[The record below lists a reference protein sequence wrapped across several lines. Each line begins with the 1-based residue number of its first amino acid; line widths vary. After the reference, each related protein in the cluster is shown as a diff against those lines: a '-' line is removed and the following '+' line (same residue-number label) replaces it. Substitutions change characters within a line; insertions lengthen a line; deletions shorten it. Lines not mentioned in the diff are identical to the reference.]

1 MLRRFKC
8 AFLVFALAVAA
19 SSPAVAKTVK
29 PRLLVQDGDWKAY
42 VLTEN
47 NQKVCYMVSE
57 PKKMEGKYST
67 RGKVYAL
74 VTHRP
79 SEDTKDVFSYIA
91 GYSYKAGATVKLKI
105 DGQSITLFT
114 QGDTAWAE
122 DPQTDK
128 KISGLIR
135 SGSKLTVQG
144 TSSRGTLTTDTF
156 SLKGSGVAYKA
167 ISKEC
172 RV

>member
-1 MLRRFKC
+1 MLRRFK
-8 AFLVFALAVAA
+8 ASFLVFALAVAA
-19 SSPAVAKTVK
+19 SSPAVAKNVK

-42 VLTEN
+42 VLTESD
-47 NQKVCYMVSE
+47 QKVCYMVSE
-57 PKKMEGKYST
+57 PKKQEGKYST
-67 RGKVYAL
+67 RGKVFAL

-79 SEDTKDVFSYIA
+79 SEDTKDVFSFIA
-91 GYSYKAGATVKLKI
+91 GYSYKSGASVTLKI
-105 DGQSITLFT
+105 DSQSFTLFT

-128 KISGLIR
+128 KISQLIR
-135 SGSKLTVQG
+135 SGSKLTVVG

-156 SLKGSGVAYKA
+156 SLKGSGIAYKA

>member
-1 MLRRFKC
+1 MLRSFKF
-8 AFLVFALAVAA
+8 AFLVFGLAFAA
-19 SSPAVAKTVK
+19 SSPALAKNVK
-29 PRLLVQDGDWKAY
+29 PQLLVQDGDWKAY

-57 PKKMEGKYST
+57 PKKLEGKYST
-67 RGKVYAL
+67 RGKVFAL

-79 SEDTKDVFSYIA
+79 SEDTKDVFSFIA
-91 GYSYKAGATVKLKI
+91 GYSYKSGASVKLKI
-105 DGQSITLFT
+105 DGSSFTLFT

-135 SGSKLTVQG
+135 SGSKLTVVG